1 MTEILN
7 WFTDPLQF
15 EFMQRALLVAV
26 VVGLVCAV
34 LSCWLTLLGWSLMGD
49 AVSHAVLPGVVLSYV
64 IGAPFAAG
72 AFIFGAGAVAMI
84 GGLNRTSRVKEDAAI
99 GIVFTGLFAL
109 GIVLV
114 SVIPSQ
120 IDLFHILFGNV
131 LGVSDSD
138 IMQVLGL
145 GIPVLIVAALSWRTL
160 TLYAFDPTHAH
171 AIGISP
177 RKIEMLLLGML
188 ALTVIVALQAVG
200 IVLVVAMLI
209 TPGATAY
216 LLTDRFSHM
225 ILIAAATGVLSTV
238 LGTYLSYHVDAST
251 GGSIVCVLALLFLAA
266 YLFSPSQGVL
276 VQWVKRQRRPAS
288 ANDASVQVDQADAG
302 RSG

>member
-1 MTEILN
+1 MNELLLE
-7 WFTDPLQF
+7 PLTF
-15 EFMQRALLVAV
+15 EFMQRAMLVAV
-26 VVGLVCAV
+26 VVGVACAV

-72 AFIFGAGAVAMI
+72 AFLFGAGAVGLI

-109 GIVLV
+109 GLVLV

-120 IDLFHILFGNV
+120 VDLFHILFGNV
-131 LGVSDSD
+131 LGVSDGD
-138 IMQVLGL
+138 ILQVVVLGTL
-145 GIPVLIVAALSWRTL
+145 VVVALLLLRKSL
-160 TLYAFDPTHAH
+160 VLYAFDPVHAH

-177 RKIEMLLLGML
+177 RRLEMVLLGAL

-216 LLTDRFSHM
+216 LLTDRFDKM
-225 ILIAAATGVLSTV
+225 LALAIGTGVLSTV
-238 LGTYLSYHVDAST
+238 LGTYLSYHFDAST
-251 GGSIVCVLALLFLAA
+251 GGMIVVVLTVLFLLA
-266 YLFSPSQGVL
+266 YLFSPRHGVL
-276 VQWVKRQRRPAS
+276 TRGAAPA
-288 ANDASVQVDQADAG
+288 
-302 RSG
+302 RS